1 MNNKKEK
8 ETFFSLMAFAG
19 ITVNGDKPYDI
30 QVHDDKFY
38 DRVLN
43 QTTLGLGEAYM
54 DKWWECKALDQFIEK
69 IFHANLLNKV
79 KQDWATVWNIFK
91 AKIFNL
97 QNTRRAFIVG
107 KKHYDIGNDLYQ
119 KMLDKK
125 MQYTCGY
132 WRDAKTLDAAQ
143 EAKLEMV
150 CKKLGLAPGMG
161 IIELGCG
168 FGGFAKYAAQKY
180 GVSVTGFT
188 VSKEQAEFAKK
199 LCRDLPVEIR
209 LDDFRKASGRYDRV
223 VSIGL
228 MEHVGYKN
236 YRTYMKLANKLL
248 KDDGIAFVHTIGN
261 NRSSRTCN
269 PWTTKYIFP
278 NSVLPSIA
286 QLGKAMEGLFVMEDW
301 HNFGEDYDKTLMA
314 WYKNFKQAWPGLAD
328 KYGERFFRMWKYYLL
343 SSAGVF
349 RSRRMQLWQIVMTKP
364 GKTRPD
370 CRIS

>member
-8 ETFFSLMAFAG
+8 ETFFSLMEFAG

-30 QVHDDKFY
+30 RVHDEKFY
-38 DRVLN
+38 DRVLK

-69 IFHANLLNKV
+69 IFHANLLSKV
-79 KQDWATVWNIFK
+79 KQDWTTVWNIFK

-132 WRDAKTLDAAQ
+132 WKDAKTLDAAQ

-150 CKKLGLAPGMG
+150 CKKLGLAPGME

-180 GVSVTGFT
+180 GVSVTGLT
-188 VSKEQAEFAKK
+188 VSKKQAERMVKEVDEERRKWSQNLYGIDTWDSRLYDLVINIEKISVDQAVDMICNTVK
-199 LCRDLPVEIR
+199 LSPFQTTPESQKTMER
-209 LDDFRKASGRYDRV
+209 LIQEA
-223 VSIGL
+223 
-228 MEHVGYKN
+228 ME
-236 YRTYMKLANKLL
+236 KLQKGP
-248 KDDGIAFVHTIGN
+248 KQSPFFEPI
-261 NRSSRTCN
+261 RSS
-269 PWTTKYIFP
+269 PWRKE
-278 NSVLPSIA
+278 
-286 QLGKAMEGLFVMEDW
+286 K
-301 HNFGEDYDKTLMA
+301 
-314 WYKNFKQAWPGLAD
+314 
-328 KYGERFFRMWKYYLL
+328 
-343 SSAGVF
+343 
-349 RSRRMQLWQIVMTKP
+349 
-364 GKTRPD
+364 
-370 CRIS
+370 